1 MWKHNLI
8 ALVAT
13 VVVILVLLYLGNV
26 LDPFRRL
33 DMSSELSIAIVA
45 AVFVVIGIGAF
56 LGFGGGFWTRTL
68 LATVAPAVALVV
80 AELVS
85 VISGAP
91 DDGYRGLTIVV
102 APLVATIS
110 FLGCVFVGGPI
121 FLWRERHLTTQSR
134 SDAR

>member
-13 VVVILVLLYLGNV
+13 VVAILVLTYLGNA
-26 LDPFRRL
+26 LDPFRRM

-45 AVFVVIGIGAF
+45 VVFVVIGVGAF
-56 LGFGGGFWTRTL
+56 LGFSGGFWTRTV
-68 LATVAPAVALVV
+68 LATMAPAVALLLV
-80 AELVS
+80 ELVS
-85 VISGAP
+85 VISGAL
-91 DDGYRGLTIVV
+91 DGGYRGLTIVV
-102 APLVATIS
+102 APLVAAVS

>member
-8 ALVAT
+8 VLVAT
-13 VVVILVLLYLGNV
+13 VVAILVLIYLGHA

-33 DMSSELSIAIVA
+33 NMSSELSIAIVA
-45 AVFVVIGIGAF
+45 AVFVVIGVGALLRF
-56 LGFGGGFWTRTL
+56 SGGFWTRTV
-68 LATVAPAVALVV
+68 LATVAPAIALLL

-85 VISGAP
+85 VISGVP
-91 DDGYRGLTIVV
+91 DDGYRGLNIVV

-121 FLWRERHLTTQSR
+121 LLWRERHLTTQSR